1 MNQYEHAL
9 TATKRL
15 LCAVGESHWAKWVQ
29 DCIERWRATHDTSCH
44 LSLYAGMGSFNDI
57 YICRKNRHIVTE
69 LQEPW
74 VNTLLL
80 WLQALC
86 CFLAKQPHNFFAA
99 ESLFNSVGRFDAPL
113 SAFAGGN
120 RADPSIRGLAE
131 KTVLS
136 GWRCCHWA
144 MPRHH
149 IATSKPSLRT
159 IFSLA
164 WSFMV
169 AKGSP

>member
-1 MNQYEHAL
+1 
-9 TATKRL
+9 L

-86 CFLAKQPHNFFAA
+86 CFLAKQPHNFLRPKVCSIQSEDLMRRSRRLRGETGQTLQSAA
-99 ESLFNSVGRFDAPL
+99 WQKRQCSQDGVVVTA
-113 SAFAGGN
+113 
-120 RADPSIRGLAE
+120 
-131 KTVLS
+131 
-136 GWRCCHWA
+136 A

-164 WSFMV
+164 WSF
-169 AKGSP
+169 